1 MSRSDQWVLFIALAA
16 VVTHI
21 SAFIAGLVTNRLPY
35 LMSILNLAC
44 SLILVLYWTQKQLR
58 ITQHIF
64 ETREILVLCLEV
76 TVVVVSVYSLASN
89 TWNTSLRIF
98 QYIVSGIHLLVLIA
112 FILFMLAFKMKKLI

>member
-44 SLILVLYWTQKQLR
+44 SLILVLYWIQKQLR

-89 TWNTSLRIF
+89 TWNTSSRIF

-112 FILFMLAFKMKKLI
+112 FILFMLTFKMKKLI

>member
-1 MSRSDQWVLFIALAA
+1 MSRSDQCVLFIALAA

-112 FILFMLAFKMKKLI
+112 FILFMLTFKMKKLI